1 MRKDPEKIKKH
12 SIVTTGHATSIS
24 MDNAFWDRLC
34 AFADNQ
40 NLSRNELISK
50 IDDDPKSNLSSSI
63 RIFVLHHS
71 NN

>member
-24 MDNAFWDRLC
+24 MENAFWDRLC
-34 AFADNQ
+34 VFADKQ

-50 IDDDPKSNLSSSI
+50 IDNDPERNLSSSI
-63 RIFVLHHS
+63 SIFCSESL
-71 NN
+71 